1 MGRFS
6 RLGFNGLTEGEASG
20 NDAGVWGSRGTAL
33 GTVSNPLT
41 LCGGKRRWVRL
52 CRCCPAGTRSR
63 PPLSAAPRRG
73 SPARPP
79 CLVGQD
85 VCAPHARSRPWS
97 TPRPPRPAGF
107 AKCTVSC
114 VHHDHVLH
122 RCRCPKPP
130 VLPPLGVP
138 ATLTLPCRRS
148 SPCSGTPWIWVHTA
162 CGLSGSASL
171 TYSLLCSFWRRR
183 VPGVW
188 PLPLVT
194 VTAGS
199 AASAVSLALTLPP
212 PPYEDAGPLG
222 TQVVPT
228 CRCLT

>member
-1 MGRFS
+1 MPLLPS
-6 RLGFNGLTEGEASG
+6 RDTVTPPPQRHPQARVPRASSVLGG
-20 NDAGVWGSRGTAL
+20 AGCLRSACPQQAVVHTAATTSRGF
-33 GTVSNPLT
+33 
-41 LCGGKRRWVRL
+41 C
-52 CRCCPAGTRSR
+52 
-63 PPLSAAPRRG
+63 
-73 SPARPP
+73 
-79 CLVGQD
+79 Q
-85 VCAPHARSRPWS
+85 
-97 TPRPPRPAGF
+97 
-107 AKCTVSC
+107 CTVSC
-114 VHHDHVLH
+114 VHHDRVLH
-122 RCRCPKPP
+122 RRHCPKPP
-130 VLPPLGVP
+130 VLPLLGVP

-171 TYSLLCSFWRRR
+171 TYSLLCSFWRRC

-199 AASAVSLALTLPP
+199 EASAVSLALTLPP